1 MADAVPTQPND
12 LEAAAA
18 AAVLA
23 EPHLPGADP
32 AGDPPAACLALQP
45 AQFPP
50 TTLWRL
56 SDAWMPE

>member
-1 MADAVPTQPND
+1 MADAVPNPND

-32 AGDPPAACLALQP
+32 AGAPPAAPPGAP
-45 AQFPP
+45 AGAVPP
-50 TTLWRL
+50 
-56 SDAWMPE
+56 DDIMAFI